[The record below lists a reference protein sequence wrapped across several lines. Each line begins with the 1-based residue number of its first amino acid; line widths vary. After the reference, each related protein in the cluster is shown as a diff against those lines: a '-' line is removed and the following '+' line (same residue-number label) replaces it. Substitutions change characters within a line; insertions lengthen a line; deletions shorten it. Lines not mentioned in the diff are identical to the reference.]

1 MSRTVESAVRE
12 FGPKM
17 RKKLGPSCQRAGV
30 PFPPRRLVLLAFK
43 EEKVLELWG
52 AGGRG
57 GFKKLASYPV
67 LAASGGPG
75 PKRREGDRQVPEGF
89 YNLTV
94 LNPNSAYH
102 LSIRVDYPNAE
113 DIAHGTV
120 ERGQMGGD
128 IYIHGNAKSIGC
140 LAMGDPAIE
149 EIWPLVGTVG
159 LKNCKILISPIDFR
173 TKPVPKTD
181 DPWLRDL
188 YSRLKTELRKFR

>member
-1 MSRTVESAVRE
+1 MQRTVESAVRE

-17 RKKLGPSCQRAGV
+17 QAKFAPACQRAGV
-30 PFPPRRLVLLAFK
+30 PFPPKRLTFLAFK
-43 EEKVLELWG
+43 EEKILEIWG
-52 AGGRG
+52 ADGRG
-57 GFKKLASYPV
+57 DFHKLATYPI

-113 DIAHGTV
+113 DIAHRTV

-140 LAMGDPAIE
+140 LAMGDPGIE
-149 EIWPLVGTVG
+149 EIFPLVATVG
-159 LKNCKILISPIDFR
+159 LRNCKILIAPEDFR
-173 TKPVPKTD
+173 TKPIPKTD
-181 DPWLRDL
+181 DAWLREL
-188 YSRLKTELRKFR
+188 YARLKTELKRFQ